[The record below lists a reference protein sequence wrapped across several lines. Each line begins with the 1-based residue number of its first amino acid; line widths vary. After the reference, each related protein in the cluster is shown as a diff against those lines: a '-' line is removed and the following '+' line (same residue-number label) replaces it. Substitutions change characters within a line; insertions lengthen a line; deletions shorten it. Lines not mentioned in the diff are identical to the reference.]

1 MQQIQ
6 QIAISKLKRDPHQP
20 RVEID
25 KEKVASMAVSIKREG
40 VINPIEVDKSYTIIT
55 GELRWRAAKLAGLV
69 TVPVK
74 VLTEHT
80 EGMER
85 YIRQVHENLHNKTMA
100 PLDTAKALE
109 KIGNHFVKLNNPQ
122 RNKNKPNGT
131 KQLVKEFGFSLKT
144 LQMYFVLL
152 RQPEEMQTYVQKRL
166 VSLLSL
172 QNIHAAPEEYRL
184 TIARMIAQKRMPSH
198 MTRDLVGLI
207 KKLYKE
213 KHYTRINQLLKK
225 NYAGLGNAQAV
236 AEMHRTVQGVSL
248 LESDADTVKRIQKLS
263 NELLNV
269 LEERPLKSFSQF
281 NRQRVST
288 SMRLFFGAIADY
300 NEGTNIKGAAE
311 ILQVEASQEK

>member
-1 MQQIQ
+1 
-6 QIAISKLKRDPHQP
+6 
-20 RVEID
+20 
-25 KEKVASMAVSIKREG
+25 
-40 VINPIEVDKSYTIIT
+40 
-55 GELRWRAAKLAGLV
+55 
-69 TVPVK
+69 
-74 VLTEHT
+74 
-80 EGMER
+80 
-85 YIRQVHENLHNKTMA
+85 
-100 PLDTAKALE
+100 
-109 KIGNHFVKLNNPQ
+109 
-122 RNKNKPNGT
+122 
-131 KQLVKEFGFSLKT
+131 
-144 LQMYFVLL
+144 
-152 RQPEEMQTYVQKRL
+152 
-166 VSLLSL
+166 
-172 QNIHAAPEEYRL
+172 
-184 TIARMIAQKRMPSH
+184 